1 MYKSVYFA
9 HIGCTSGDLVKCVV
23 HVTDEVTKVMT
34 MCISKSLADKLNLS
48 QVFLCQTDEFIGE
61 IMAILNSQVPSK

>member
-9 HIGCTSGDLVKCVV
+9 HIGSTHGDLVDCIV
-23 HVTDEVTKVMT
+23 HVTTEVTKVMT
-34 MCISKSLADKLNLS
+34 MCISKTLADKIKVG

-61 IMAILNSQVPSK
+61 IMARLQSKPL